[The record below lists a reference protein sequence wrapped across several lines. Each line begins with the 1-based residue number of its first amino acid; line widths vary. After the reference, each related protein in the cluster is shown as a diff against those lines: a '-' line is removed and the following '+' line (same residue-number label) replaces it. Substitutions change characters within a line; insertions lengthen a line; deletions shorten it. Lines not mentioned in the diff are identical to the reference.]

1 MALIEEISLPR
12 VFDENLSFLRVVSP
26 IKLSVTLSI
35 VPLSY
40 ASMQLPRGETLPARG
55 YVEIYTSMGSVGF
68 FRVRSPQESY
78 GEDITTSELEHAIVE
93 VGDYLVLNDYNE
105 MMSAQ
110 TAMQTVFS
118 HYRGNKWQLGSVSAL
133 GSGEIAL
140 QVDHDRVLEAMIA
153 ILDQKPDCMMA
164 FNFNT
169 SPWTVSIVSRGT
181 TVTAEGRLSRNV
193 NAAKVSYDDTEL
205 VTRCYYDYSTTNAQ
219 TGEPSTAWAYID
231 ASTMSQYGLV
241 ERVAPSGGNYTQP
254 EALKAAQVYL
264 EKHKNPRVSVTISA
278 EELSSVTGEAYDT
291 FTIGKLYR
299 LALSDY
305 NVTVEKNVT
314 GLTWNDVFDAP
325 HDITVNLDEEEDTA
339 ITFLHD
345 LDAKGGAGGGGGGA
359 RKQEEIWKEY
369 RTHFDMTDYYID
381 MWARHVATNEDILEQ
396 AGLYLDSNGVLVY
409 ADDNANMWA
418 SKLKVESDRISLVV
432 TGTGANAA
440 INPASIVAAINA
452 QTGQS
457 TVKISADKIS
467 LSGTVIADLIEG
479 EDIAVGSL
487 SANTIASDAVN
498 TGDITLA
505 GYIAKGGSY
514 FGTYSLKVDNVE
526 KAKFLGTADVNFDR
540 AAARAE
546 GAAAVVVTLDTGSW
560 TAVDS
565 STGDYQRTVIA
576 KKDNANAA
584 TSTISA
590 QQVWNLGWNAAR
602 AWMLQHSHTCLTGYS
617 TYNNGTSSNLY
628 RQDSSVPGGFAVATG
643 AARVWRYG
651 GSTTTYYE
659 LPSAK

>member
-1 MALIEEISLPR
+1 MALIEDIRLPR
-12 VFDENLSFLRVVSP
+12 VFDENLSFMRVVSP

-35 VPLSY
+35 IPLSY

-55 YVEIYTSMGSVGF
+55 YVELYTSMGSVGF

-205 VTRCYYDYSTTNAQ
+205 VTRCYYSYSTTDASD
-219 TGEPSTAWAYID
+219 EPITAWAYVD
-231 ASTMSQYGLV
+231 ASTMTQYGLV
-241 ERVAPSGGNYTQP
+241 ERVAPSGGNYTQS

-264 EKHKNPRVSVTISA
+264 AKHKNPRVSVTISA

-345 LDAKGGAGGGGGGA
+345 LDAKGGAGGGGGG
-359 RKQEEIWKEY
+359 RKKQDDEFLEY
-369 RTHFDMTDYYID
+369 YTKFEKDDKYIRLL
-381 MWARHVATNEDILEQ
+381 AVHQATNESILEQ
-396 AGLYLDSNGVLVY
+396 AGLYLDANGVLVY
-409 ADDNANMWA
+409 ADDNVNMWA

-432 TGTGANAA
+432 TGTGANAE

-457 TVKISADKIS
+457 VVKISADKIS

-479 EDIAVGSL
+479 EDITVGSL
-487 SANTIASDAVN
+487 SAYTIASDTVN
-498 TGDITLA
+498 TGDITLS
-505 GYIAKGGSY
+505 GSIAKSGSY
-514 FGTYSLKVDNVE
+514 FETHSLKVDNVE

-560 TAVDS
+560 SAVDS
-565 STGDYQRTVIA
+565 STGDYRRTVVA
-576 KKDNANAA
+576 KKDGANAA